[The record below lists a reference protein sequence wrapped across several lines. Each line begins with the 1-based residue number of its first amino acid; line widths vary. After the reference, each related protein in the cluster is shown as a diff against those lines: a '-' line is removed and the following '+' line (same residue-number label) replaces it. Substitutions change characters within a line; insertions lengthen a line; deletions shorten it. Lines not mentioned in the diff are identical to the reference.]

1 MDNTVRDR
9 RLFDAAHRGPHVC
22 VSCVWENALGEKQRT
37 MDGMRPLHECNYAT
51 KWHNIRTKGRE
62 RSGDG
67 ELGNGDIST

>member
-51 KWHNIRTKGRE
+51 K
-62 RSGDG
+62 
-67 ELGNGDIST
+67 